1 MTALELYNQGR
12 PIKSIARALGVSCGY
27 VGKLLRASG
36 YTPSRIGGTR
46 LTPDLVAK
54 ASEMHDAGCSWRAIS
69 LEIGSADKTI
79 KRAVE
84 LCSTKHFQTDIT

>member
-1 MTALELYNQGR
+1 MTALELYNQGK

-36 YTPSRIGGTR
+36 YTPSRIGGAR

-54 ASEMHDAGCSWRAIS
+54 ASEMHKAGHSWRAIS
-69 LEIGSADKTI
+69 LEIGSTGKTI

-84 LCSTKHFQTDIT
+84 LCGTKY